1 MRKLLFLFSAI
12 LIAAVGF
19 SQVQSVRIQQE
30 LRKDDFTNGV
40 VRTAVHHQATP
51 VAKNMMEAL
60 GEDFEAGAGLPAG
73 WITTPDN
80 PWAIADAVD
89 FDNLTNHT
97 TSADGNVAFFD
108 CWTYAAAEEG
118 QIWTP
123 KLSVTAGDATF
134 SFWINY
140 WLISGTYGNT
150 AELYIAVSNDNGET
164 WTENATNL
172 IDGQHEAGWFQHTI
186 DLTSFE
192 SMDYT
197 DDNVIVRLRAVS
209 DYGSYN
215 IAVDDFVGPEI
226 YVPANPDLQVM
237 GMLDVPYTMLP
248 IDQVVEITPSAYVIN
263 VGNELTDATD
273 VDFAVTG
280 ETYNESVALTVPMAN
295 GVEETLTPASGFTP
309 GATGVYEFTMDATVA
324 NDDNPADNSTA
335 ISISVTDD
343 EMAYD
348 NEDIVGQLG
357 AGAGAMLGNRFVFN
371 ADGGLTGAKFYI
383 TDNIT
388 EGYDCTVKVIDF
400 TGGTAGAVLA
410 ESGTITVAG
419 GTNAWYEAEFSGLNV
434 TAGQD
439 VLIMVDNIS
448 AAVFMAL
455 ARDANYVENV
465 GYASTDGATFSEV
478 GGLGFPSI
486 FLVRALTGEPPACPT
501 PSALTATNITTTSA
515 DLGWT
520 STADTWNIEWG
531 MQGFTQGEGT
541 LVEGTMDNP
550 YSLTDLDP
558 GTAYEFYV
566 QTDCGVDGTSDWA
579 GPFSFTTEV
588 VCGVIDT
595 YPFFEG
601 FETAVPPA
609 CWLALDEDG
618 DGYNWTQVPVSSHT
632 THTGDFAAMSQSWDG
647 SPLTPDNYLITPQL
661 DINADNLEL
670 RFWVAA
676 QDPEYAAD
684 KFSVMVSTTG
694 TAPADFT
701 EIYTETL
708 SSDVYSEVVLSLA
721 DYNGEMIYI
730 AIRHW
735 DSTDWFQ
742 MKLDDF
748 LIDFE
753 TGISENIAPIANIY
767 PNPSTG
773 LVNISSANGAEI
785 SVSNMLGQEVYRT
798 VSTQDVLTID
808 ASTWG
813 QGSYM
818 VRVIE
823 NGEVSVM
830 KFNIVK

>member
-60 GEDFEAGAGLPAG
+60 SEDFEAGAGLPAG

-80 PWAIADAVD
+80 PWAIADAAD

-97 TSADGNVAFFD
+97 TGDAGNVAFFD
-108 CWTYAAAEEG
+108 CWTYSAAEEG

-140 WLISGTYGNT
+140 WLISGEYGNT

-164 WTENATNL
+164 WTESATNL
-172 IDGQHEAGWFQHTI
+172 IAGQQGADWFQHTI
-186 DLTSFE
+186 DLTAFE

-215 IAVDDFVGPEI
+215 IGVDDFEGPEI
-226 YVPANPDLQVM
+226 YVPANPDLQLM
-237 GMLDVPYTMLP
+237 GMLDVPFTMLP
-248 IDQVVEITPSAYVIN
+248 LDQVVEITPTANVMN

-273 VDFAVTG
+273 VDFAITG

-295 GVEETLTPASGFTP
+295 GAVESVTPATGFTP
-309 GATGVYEFTMDATVA
+309 AANGVFEFTMEATVA
-324 NDDNPADNSTA
+324 NDDNPADNSATT
-335 ISISVTDD
+335 SITITEN

-357 AGAGAMLGNRFVFN
+357 AGTGAMLGNRFVFN

-383 TDNIT
+383 TDDIT

-400 TGGTAGAVLA
+400 TGGVAGDVLA

-419 GTNAWYEAEFSGLNV
+419 STSAWYEAEFSGLNV

-465 GYASTDGATFSEV
+465 GYVSTDGAEFSEV
-478 GGLGFPSI
+478 GGLGFPNI

-501 PSALTATNITTTSA
+501 PSALTATNITTTGA
-515 DLGWT
+515 DLAWT

-541 LVEGTMDNP
+541 LIEGTTDNP

-558 GTAYEFYV
+558 GTAYAFYV
-566 QTDCGVDGTSDWA
+566 QADCGVDGTSDWA
-579 GPFSFTTEV
+579 GPFVFTTEV

-618 DGYNWTQVPVSSHT
+618 DSYNWTMIDYNFNSGSY
-632 THTGDFAAMSQSWDG
+632 AAMSASFDNDFG
-647 SPLTPDNYLITPQL
+647 ELTPDNYLITPQL
-661 DINADNLEL
+661 DINTDNLEL

-676 QDPEYAAD
+676 QDPDWAEE

-708 SSDVYSEVVLSLA
+708 SSDVWSEVVLSLA
-721 DYNGEMIYI
+721 DYNGELIYI

-735 DSTDWFQ
+735 DCTDMYQ
-742 MKLDDF
+742 LVLDDF

-753 TGISENIAPIANIY
+753 TGISETLAPIANIY